1 MWGCATL
8 NSEFRLM
15 NQSTL
20 SKVWYLLTPQQRKS
34 AVGLL
39 ALMIIGM
46 VLETLGVGL
55 VIPVIAL
62 ITDENLTTRYPRLQP
77 TLAYFGN
84 PPQSTLIVGA
94 MLSLVGI
101 YLVKAVFLGL
111 MFWRQ
116 SQFAFEL
123 QVSISQRLFT
133 IYLRQPYMFH
143 LQRNSATLISNATQ
157 EINQFTFGVV
167 LPGMGLVTESLV
179 ILGLAFLL
187 LAAQPAGALVVVITL
202 GGAAL
207 AFHKFTQ
214 SKVASWGIARQRH
227 EALRIQH
234 LQQGLGGAK
243 DVKLLGREDDFLNQ
257 FKNHSEE
264 SAASGQRITALAQ
277 LPRLWIELLAM
288 IGLASIVLIMVA
300 QGKSIGAIAPTLGL
314 FTAAAFRLM
323 PSVNRVLT
331 YTQSIRY
338 GLATAN
344 TLCTELNLNSPA
356 SQATF
361 DTAAHWQEIT
371 LKNVCFTYPNASS
384 PTLRHISLAIQR
396 GETVGF
402 VGPSGSGKSTL
413 VDVVLGLL
421 TPSVGTIL
429 VGDSDIQS
437 NLRGWQRQIGYVPQ
451 SIYLVDDSLRR
462 NVAFGLADD
471 KIDDAAV
478 ARAIRFAQ
486 LEEFV
491 LTLPEGL
498 ETVVGER
505 GTRLS
510 GGQRQRIGIARALYH
525 DPSVLV
531 LDEATSALD
540 TATEQG
546 VMEAI
551 TALRGSKTILI
562 VAHRLSTVQHCDRMY
577 RLEFGA
583 PTISRDELK
592 PLT

>member
-1 MWGCATL
+1 
-8 NSEFRLM
+8 
-15 NQSTL
+15 
-20 SKVWYLLTPQQRKS
+20 
-34 AVGLL
+34 
-39 ALMIIGM
+39 M

>member
-1 MWGCATL
+1 
-8 NSEFRLM
+8 
-15 NQSTL
+15 
-20 SKVWYLLTPQQRKS
+20 
-34 AVGLL
+34 
-39 ALMIIGM
+39 MIIGM

-62 ITDENLTTRYPRLQP
+62 ITDENLAKSYPRLQP
-77 TLAYFGN
+77 ALEFLGN
-84 PPQSTLIVGA
+84 PDQKTIIVGA

-101 YLVKAVFLGL
+101 YLIKAVFLGFL
-111 MFWRQ
+111 VWRQ
-116 SQFAFEL
+116 SRFAFGI
-123 QVSISQRLFT
+123 QANISQQLFT
-133 IYLRQPYMFH
+133 TYLRQPYMFH
-143 LQRNSATLISNATQ
+143 LQRNSATLIQNTTQ
-157 EINQFTFGVV
+157 EVSQFTFGAI
-167 LPGMGLVTESLV
+167 LPGMGLITESLV
-179 ILGLAFLL
+179 VVGLASLL
-187 LAAQPAGALVVVITL
+187 LIAEPIGAVAVVITL
-202 GGAAL
+202 GSAAII
-207 AFHKFTQ
+207 FHKFTRR
-214 SKVASWGIARQRH
+214 KVTSLGTSRQFHDR
-227 EALRIQH
+227 LKLQH

-243 DVKLLGREDDFLNQ
+243 DVKLLGRENDFLNQ
-257 FKNHSEE
+257 YKNHSDQT
-264 SAASGQRITALAQ
+264 ALIGQRMQTLTQ

-323 PSVNRVLT
+323 PSVNRILN

-344 TLCTELNLNSPA
+344 TLCAELKLNSSAPNG
-356 SQATF
+356 AT
-361 DTAAHWQEIT
+361 TIIAPWQKIT
-371 LKNVCFTYPNASS
+371 LCDVCFTYPNA
-384 PTLRHISLAIQR
+384 PTPALNHLSLAIQR

-413 VDVVLGLL
+413 VDAVLGLL
-421 TPSVGTIL
+421 TPSAGTIL
-429 VGDSDIQS
+429 VGNSDIQN
-437 NLRGWQRQIGYVPQ
+437 NLRGWQNQIGYVPQ
-451 SIYLVDDSLRR
+451 SIYLTDDSLRR

-471 KIDDAAV
+471 KIDNTAV
-478 ARAIRFAQ
+478 ARAIRSAQ

-491 LTLPEGL
+491 CTLPEGL

-505 GTRLS
+505 GIRLS

-551 TALRGSKTILI
+551 TALHGTKTILI
-562 VAHRLSTVQHCDRMY
+562 VAHRLSTVEHCDRLY
-577 RLEFGA
+577 RLECGA
-583 PTISRDELK
+583 MTEPTLN
-592 PLT
+592 T

>member
-1 MWGCATL
+1 
-8 NSEFRLM
+8 
-15 NQSTL
+15 
-20 SKVWYLLTPQQRKS
+20 
-34 AVGLL
+34 
-39 ALMIIGM
+39 MIIGM

-62 ITDENLTTRYPRLQP
+62 ITDENLAKSYPRLQP
-77 TLAYFGN
+77 ALEFLGN
-84 PPQSTLIVGA
+84 PDQKTIIVGA

-101 YLVKAVFLGL
+101 YLIKAVFLGFL
-111 MFWRQ
+111 VWRQ
-116 SQFAFEL
+116 SRFAFGI
-123 QVSISQRLFT
+123 QANISQQLFT
-133 IYLRQPYMFH
+133 TYLRQPYMFH
-143 LQRNSATLISNATQ
+143 LQRNSATLIQNTTQ
-157 EINQFTFGVV
+157 EVSQFTFGAI
-167 LPGMGLVTESLV
+167 LPGMGLITESLV
-179 ILGLAFLL
+179 VVGLASLL
-187 LAAQPAGALVVVITL
+187 LIAEPIGAVAVVITL
-202 GGAAL
+202 GSAAII
-207 AFHKFTQ
+207 FHKFTRR
-214 SKVASWGIARQRH
+214 KVTFLGTSRQFHDR
-227 EALRIQH
+227 LKLQH

-243 DVKLLGREDDFLNQ
+243 DVKLLGREIDFLNQ
-257 FKNHSEE
+257 YKNHSDQT
-264 SAASGQRITALAQ
+264 ALIGQRMQTLTQ

-323 PSVNRVLT
+323 PSVNRILN

-344 TLCTELNLNSPA
+344 TLCAELKLNSSAPNG
-356 SQATF
+356 AT
-361 DTAAHWQEIT
+361 TIIAPWQKIT
-371 LKNVCFTYPNASS
+371 LCDVCFTYPNA
-384 PTLRHISLAIQR
+384 PTPALTHLSLAIQR

-413 VDVVLGLL
+413 VDAVLGLL
-421 TPSVGTIL
+421 TPSAGTIL
-429 VGDSDIQS
+429 VGNSDIQN
-437 NLRGWQRQIGYVPQ
+437 NLRGWQNQIGYVPQ
-451 SIYLVDDSLRR
+451 SIYLTDDSLRR

-471 KIDDAAV
+471 KIDNTAV
-478 ARAIRFAQ
+478 ARAIRSAQ

-491 LTLPEGL
+491 CTLPEGL

-505 GTRLS
+505 GIRLS

-551 TALRGSKTILI
+551 TALHGTKTILI
-562 VAHRLSTVQHCDRMY
+562 VAHRLSTVEHCDRLY
-577 RLEFGA
+577 RLECGA
-583 PTISRDELK
+583 MTEPTLN
-592 PLT
+592 T